1 MAYEV
6 GDWQAPTLTVSVHDG
21 TTETALVVIA
31 PDGTET
37 TLTPTSADTGATWTA
52 PSYELTMPGEWV
64 ERWTVTGTGKS
75 KERRTLLV
83 APDPTEVPD
92 GQRVYANT
100 ADYAKQL
107 RAAPP
112 ANSRAALAKASAAVD
127 DMLLTAVYDVDDDG
141 MPTLAAVIAAL
152 KEATCVQAEDAREV
166 KRAAA
171 GSFSIGSL
179 SVTRSAPQTVRPEDY
194 KSPRAWRVLQRA
206 GLTGNAPWS
215 W

>member
-1 MAYEV
+1 MAIEV
-6 GDWQAPTLTVSVHDG
+6 GDWQIPTLTVSVHDG
-21 TTETALVVIA
+21 TTAAALVVVA

-37 TLTPTSADTGATWTA
+37 TLTPDTADVGATWTA

-75 KERRTLLV
+75 KQRRVLLV
-83 APDPTEVPD
+83 APDPTDVPD

-100 ADYAKQL
+100 ADYARQL

-112 ANSRAALAKASAAVD
+112 ANSRIALAKASAAVD
-127 DMLLTAVYDVDDDG
+127 DMLLTAVYDVDVDG

-152 KEATCVQAEDAREV
+152 KEATCVQAQDARAA
-166 KRAAA
+166 KAAA
-171 GSFSIGSL
+171 ASAFSIGSL
-179 SVTRSAPQTVRPEDY
+179 SVTRSAPQTAREEDY
-194 KSPRAWRVLQRA
+194 KSPRAWSVLQRA
-206 GLTGNAPWS
+206 GLTGTAPWS